1 MCETAD
7 HPLKVLYR
15 DNHLIAI
22 DKPAGTLV
30 HRTRLSDDS
39 HAVLQ
44 QLRDQIGERI
54 NPVHRLDRPTSGVLL
69 FAFTGEMTRALQN
82 TFFQGDVEKAYLAL
96 VRGYTEES
104 GTVDRPLRQ
113 APHKPERPA
122 QTRYRRL
129 RTVEAQFP
137 AGRYPTTR
145 YSLVRAEPLTGR
157 LHQIR
162 RHFAHLRHPI
172 IGDTT
177 HGDGKQNKAFRAQFN
192 EYRLMLMARSIRLP
206 HPVSGELLHIQAPLP
221 EAFTRIFTHLGWPAE
236 ADQLN
241 SAD

>member
-1 MCETAD
+1 MCETSHD
-7 HPLKVLYR
+7 PLTVLYR
-15 DNHLIAI
+15 DDHFIAI

-30 HRTRLSDDS
+30 HRTRLSDAS

-44 QLRDQIGERI
+44 QLRDQIGQRI

-69 FAFTGEMTRALQN
+69 FAFTGEMTRALQEA
-82 TFFQGDVEKAYLAL
+82 FDSGLVEKAYLAL
-96 VRGYTEES
+96 VRGYTDEGGEI
-104 GTVDRPLRQ
+104 DRPLRQ

-122 QTRYRRL
+122 RTRYCRL
-129 RTVEAQFP
+129 RTVEAPFP

-177 HGDGKQNKAFRAQFN
+177 HGDGKQNKAFRARFN
-192 EYRLMLMARSIRLP
+192 EHRLMLMARSIRLP
-206 HPVSGELLHIQAPLP
+206 HPVTGKEVHIEAPLP
-221 EAFTRIFTHLGWPAE
+221 VAFTQVFTQLGWPAA
-236 ADQLN
+236 ADQP
-241 SAD
+241 DPG